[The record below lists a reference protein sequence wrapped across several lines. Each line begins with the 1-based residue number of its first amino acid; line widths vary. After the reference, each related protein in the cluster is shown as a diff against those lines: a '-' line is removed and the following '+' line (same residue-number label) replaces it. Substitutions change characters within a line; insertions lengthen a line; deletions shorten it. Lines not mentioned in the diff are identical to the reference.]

1 MQRIMC
7 VNRNLPSNRELAVY
21 ALYSLGASERFN
33 TETIAVRCHELFPTA
48 FSWATRPDLPDKDI
62 VRVALTDARKE
73 KHGALVEGRS
83 GQSSGHY
90 EKTRRGPMTDG
101 WQLTNAGL
109 EWTQENAESFE
120 ALLEKPIAKDHRQK
134 SRRMLRR
141 VREHELFQQFVAES
155 TEFSPGIGQLADLAR
170 CRVDA
175 EPSVWRARFEK
186 FRRLAL
192 ETDQQ
197 DIEAFIAACLTAYEN
212 VKE

>member
-1 MQRIMC
+1 MAQH
-7 VNRNLPSNRELAVY
+7 VPPNRELAVY
-21 ALYSLGASERFN
+21 ALYSLGASQRFS
-33 TETIAVRCHELFPTA
+33 TEAIAIRSHELFPTA

-73 KHGALVEGRS
+73 KYGGLVDGRS
-83 GQSSGHY
+83 GQTSGHY
-90 EKTRRGPMTDG
+90 EETRRGPMSDG

-109 EWTQENAESFE
+109 DWIQENTGRFESI
-120 ALLEKPIAKDHRQK
+120 LGKPLTKDHRQK
-134 SRRMLRR
+134 SRRMLKR
-141 VREHELFQQFVAES
+141 VREHELFQEFAAAGLG
-155 TEFSPGIGQLADLAR
+155 FSPGIGQLADLVR

-186 FRRLAL
+186 FRRLAI

-197 DIEAFIAACLTAYEN
+197 DIAMFVAACLTAYEN